1 MPVISNGPGAIQTA
15 YVGYR
20 TLDIGDGVT
29 LFWPNAGQA
38 TENVMAAFLNITTGN
53 IGATVTLPDARQVS
67 IGQNF
72 IIQNTSI
79 IPEFQ
84 LLNNSGVNIGS
95 IPNGR
100 APVEPPAPPQSNAFY
115 YILMDNTTAGGL
127 WIRVAFGATI
137 SAPVASELAG
147 PGLAAIGGLLYTNSP
162 TTIVNDATL
171 DINTSTQNANVFV
184 WNTGAGFINLDPA
197 GDDDIQDGFYFYL
210 NNYDGQGA
218 ILISP
223 VNGTK
228 TVDGQIN
235 KTINPGQSLM
245 LFMDGSQNWWSIGY
259 SNASTNVFSA
269 IDVVLVSGTVTLNP
283 TQYGNNLL
291 RLTGALTGNVNLIF
305 PNITDQW
312 EVVNETSNAFTV
324 TAKLTGNL
332 SPVVIPQGQ
341 SVILYSYAN
350 TLKTIPTVVAAVPTF
365 PDGNAVGPGIHFTD
379 DANSGFYQLATGQVA
394 LSCATAPVWQATHN
408 SFNVSVASQMLTL
421 QATGITTNAL
431 TINGSQFIAPTG
443 ASANVP
449 GIGFLGDTST
459 GFFRSAA
466 STITVVCNGTPVA
479 VFNEAAFAETI
490 IQDLLQVNGNL
501 HVTGAVVLTTALP
514 IAQGGT
520 GATTQAAAKNALLG
534 TPSTG
539 SLLYYNGTTW
549 VALAPGANGQ
559 TLKMAGGIPTWTA

>member
-1 MPVISNGPGAIQTA
+1 MPIISNGPGAIQTA

-38 TENVMAAFLNITTGN
+38 TENVMAAFLNITVGN

-67 IGQNF
+67 VGQNF

-79 IPEFQ
+79 IEEFS
-84 LLNNSGVNIGS
+84 LKDNAGGDLGPIY
-95 IPNGR
+95 NGTQ
-100 APVEPPAPPQSNAFY
+100 PDPANVNAFY
-115 YILMDNTTAGGL
+115 YVLRDNSTQAGT

-147 PGLAAIGGLLYTNSP
+147 PGLTAIGGLLYTNSP

-171 DINTSTQNANVFV
+171 NINTSTQNANVFV

-197 GDDDIQDGFYFYL
+197 GDEDIDNGFYFYL

-534 TPSTG
+534 TPLTG

-549 VALAPGANGQ
+549 VALAPGANGT
-559 TLKMAGGIPTWTA
+559 TLKMAGGIPTWTP